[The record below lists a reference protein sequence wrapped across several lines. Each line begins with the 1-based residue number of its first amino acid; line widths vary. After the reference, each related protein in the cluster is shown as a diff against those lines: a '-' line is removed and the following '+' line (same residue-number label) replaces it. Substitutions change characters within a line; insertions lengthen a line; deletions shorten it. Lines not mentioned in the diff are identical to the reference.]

1 MSQSVGRSVGR
12 GERRNN
18 CLHYLLSTLNQ
29 PRPDGRKR
37 EEDRQRPSE
46 RGSVCPLSVPMMPDW
61 MMGRARAS
69 KPNTLISGWAETM
82 GNNDVYLLQPF
93 SGRERKIWG
102 TSESVPGIYRVMTV
116 MIMSRERRGIWHLSD
131 VQDSARSDSRNAEQ
145 GTERQN
151 PLRRFNK

>member
-1 MSQSVGRSVGR
+1 MPPLFTEYVKP
-12 GERRNN
+12 
-18 CLHYLLSTLNQ
+18 TKA
-29 PRPDGRKR
+29 GRKKEGGGSTATATER
-37 EEDRQRPSE
+37 EK

-61 MMGRARAS
+61 MMGRAR

-116 MIMSRERRGIWHLSD
+116 MIMSRERRGIWHLSH
-131 VQDSARSDSRNAEQ
+131 VQDSGRSDSRNAEQ

>member
-1 MSQSVGRSVGR
+1 
-12 GERRNN
+12 
-18 CLHYLLSTLNQ
+18 
-29 PRPDGRKR
+29 
-37 EEDRQRPSE
+37 
-46 RGSVCPLSVPMMPDW
+46 MMPDW
-61 MMGRARAS
+61 MMGRAS
-69 KPNTLISGWAETM
+69 EPNTLISGWAETM

-131 VQDSARSDSRNAEQ
+131 VQDSGRSDSRNAEQ